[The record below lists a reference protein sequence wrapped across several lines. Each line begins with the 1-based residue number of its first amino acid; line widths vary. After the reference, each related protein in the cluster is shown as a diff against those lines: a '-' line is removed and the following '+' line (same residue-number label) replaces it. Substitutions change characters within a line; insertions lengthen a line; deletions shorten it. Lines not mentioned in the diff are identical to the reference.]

1 MKNKIIFLALF
12 LVVSCNN
19 SSNERSNIQ
28 DNIYDLKQTAITNA
42 IEKASPG
49 VVGIH
54 VETKKLVGRDRKGE
68 IFLKG
73 KGVNGSGFLV
83 SKDGYV
89 ITNAHNVSSILDLK
103 TGDEYILLV
112 TFPGG
117 NMLEA
122 TIKGFDPQTDI
133 ALLKID
139 GEDFFHCNVGNSD
152 NLSVGEFVVALGN
165 PFNLFADTTQEPI
178 ASFGIVSASDADFG
192 VQFDGTVFDNMIQTD
207 AAINPGNS
215 GGPLIDANGDVIGM
229 NTFVREGTNVANIG
243 YAIPINKVMKIA
255 EELKIKG
262 FIDRGI
268 DHGLFFYRRF
278 ALRNTQYEGKLLIA
292 QVHPRVTFET
302 GLSPHD
308 NNGNYIPTEVLSLNG
323 YKVSSIKEF
332 SDILLKEDVRPGDI
346 IELKILRDDKIKI
359 INLKTQ

>member
-1 MKNKIIFLALF
+1 MI
-12 LVVSCNN
+12 VSCNN
-19 SSNERSNIQ
+19 SSNESSNIQ
-28 DNIYDLKQTAITNA
+28 DDIYNLKQTAITNA
-42 IEKASPG
+42 IQKASGG

-54 VETKKLVGRDRKGE
+54 VETKKLVFRDRGEE
-68 IFLKG
+68 IFLEG
-73 KGVNGSGFLV
+73 GVNGSGFLV

-103 TGDEYILLV
+103 SGDEYIVLV

-117 NMLEA
+117 DMLEA

-139 GEDFFHCNVGNSD
+139 GKDFFHCTIGNS
-152 NLSVGEFVVALGN
+152 NSLSVGEFVVALGN
-165 PFNLFADTTQEPI
+165 PFNLFANNTQEPI

-192 VQFDGTVFDNMIQTD
+192 VQFDRIVFDNMIQTD
-207 AAINPGNS
+207 PAINPGNS

-229 NTFVREGTNVANIG
+229 NTFVKEGANLG
-243 YAIPINKVMKIA
+243 YAIPINKVMDIA

-268 DHGLFFYRRF
+268 DHGLFFHRRF
-278 ALRNTQYEGKLLIA
+278 ALRNTQYENKLLIA

-308 NNGNYIPTEVLSLNG
+308 NNGNYIPTQVLALNG
-323 YKVSSIKEF
+323 YKVNSRKDFYE
-332 SDILLKEDVRPGDI
+332 ILLKEDVRPGDAI
-346 IELKILRDDKIKI
+346 KLKILRDDKINI
-359 INLKTQ
+359 INLTTQ

>member
-1 MKNKIIFLALF
+1 MKIKILFLAFF
-12 LVVSCNN
+12 LIVSCNN
-19 SSNERSNIQ
+19 ASNESSNIQ
-28 DNIYDLKQTAITNA
+28 DDIYSLKQTAITNA
-42 IEKASPG
+42 IQKASPG
-49 VVGIH
+49 VVGLH
-54 VETKKLVGRDRKGE
+54 VETKKLVRDWRGRAK
-68 IFLKG
+68 FLEEG
-73 KGVNGSGFLV
+73 GNGSGFVV

-89 ITNAHNVSSILDLK
+89 ITNAHNISSIINLRR
-103 TGDEYILLV
+103 GDEYKLFI

-117 NMLEA
+117 NMLPA
-122 TIKGFDPQTDI
+122 KIIGSDPQTDI

-139 GEDFFHCNVGNSD
+139 GEGFSYNTIGDSD
-152 NLSVGEFVVALGN
+152 KLSVGEFVVALGN